1 MALVFIDS
9 PMSYRMGYDAADKA
23 AGGNGYI
30 PISLQYR
37 PYTATTARE
46 HSLACDSTETP
57 ADRSYRGKTAHA
69 QNECHLDLVEET
81 RRLMG
86 DKPVIVAI
94 SMSNPTVL
102 SEIEPLADAI
112 LIGFSIQNQV
122 FLDFIAGR
130 AEPSG
135 LLPFE
140 LPASMEA
147 VERHSE
153 DCPHDIEPY
162 VDADGNACRFGY
174 GLNWSG
180 PIRDARTAR
189 YVRD

>member
-9 PMSYRMGYDAADKA
+9 PMSYRMGYDPADKA
-23 AGGNGYI
+23 PGGNGYI

-57 ADRSYRGKTAHA
+57 ADRSYRGKMAHA

-94 SMSNPTVL
+94 SMSNRAPAFRT
-102 SEIEPLADAI
+102 
-112 LIGFSIQNQV
+112 
-122 FLDFIAGR
+122 AGIHGGR
-130 AEPSG
+130 GGPQRG
-135 LLPFE
+135 
-140 LPASMEA
+140 LPA
-147 VERHSE
+147 RHRTL
-153 DCPHDIEPY
+153 
-162 VDADGNACRFGY
+162 CR
-174 GLNWSG
+174 
-180 PIRDARTAR
+180 R
-189 YVRD
+189 

>member
-1 MALVFIDS
+1 MLFYARERKIRFLSIMAIVFIDS
-9 PMSYRMGYDAADKA
+9 PISYCMGYDPADKA

-46 HSLACDSTETP
+46 HSLVCDSTETP

-86 DKPVIVAI
+86 DKPVIVA
-94 SMSNPTVL
+94 
-102 SEIEPLADAI
+102 
-112 LIGFSIQNQV
+112 
-122 FLDFIAGR
+122 GR

-162 VDADGNACRFGY
+162 VYADGNANRFGY
-174 GLNWSG
+174 GQTWSG
-180 PIRDARTAR
+180 SIRDARTAR